1 MKINFIIS
9 DSFLSSNLGNTR
21 LDDCV
26 NCAAGKYCQ
35 AGLINPL
42 NCEAGFYC
50 SGGSSVPNPCQAGM
64 NCIPGSV
71 GPIDP
76 NFELETC
83 WDNPA
88 LIGTVGGGICIPGNF
103 QK

>member
-1 MKINFIIS
+1 
-9 DSFLSSNLGNTR
+9 
-21 LDDCV
+21 
-26 NCAAGKYCQ
+26 
-35 AGLINPL
+35 
-42 NCEAGFYC
+42 
-50 SGGSSVPNPCQAGM
+50 M

-103 QK
+103 QIEFNEKILFQLLN

>member
-1 MKINFIIS
+1 
-9 DSFLSSNLGNTR
+9 
-21 LDDCV
+21 
-26 NCAAGKYCQ
+26 
-35 AGLINPL
+35 
-42 NCEAGFYC
+42 
-50 SGGSSVPNPCQAGM
+50 M

-103 QK
+103 QIEFNEKILF